1 MYKKRLKAWGLS
13 KHVKSDKKENAL
25 AQLLHSAPT
34 TTGSN
39 PIRHDKLVRYA
50 KSRAKSGALDS
61 HYLSRVLKRDRF
73 YEHKRPILRPSPIKQ
88 NTVTNVRHSAT
99 KSSFLPRSPA
109 LPDGLADFN
118 LFLRAMQAL
127 IERER
132 EEWLTGEQT
141 SPDAIFDA
149 LTRGMSY
156 WRSNAFAAARRSFG
170 QAAHKMTEDVQGNV
184 VLVSRIT
191 YCISSIIWGSGRE
204 PVFQKFAQFMAN
216 AALEVLGQDCPLTI
230 VLQHLQ
236 REQSMDAQLAI
247 WACALDG
254 YQVSEQNFNHW
265 WDMAQ
270 RRWRWCRRSGMN
282 DRAARYCNHAMI
294 EVRRINKLTND
305 MELEARQDLES
316 TVPGAGISQIPKE
329 DGFRQ

>member
-13 KHVKSDKKENAL
+13 KHVKADEKEKAL
-25 AQLLHSAPT
+25 VQLLCNAPT
-34 TTGSN
+34 TTSSD
-39 PIRHDKLVRYA
+39 PIRHDKLVRHA

-61 HYLSRVLKRDRF
+61 RYLSRILKRDRF
-73 YEHKRPILRPSPIKQ
+73 YEHKRPTLRPSSMKH

-99 KSSFLPRSPA
+99 KSAFLPRSPA
-109 LPDGLADFN
+109 LPDGLADFD

-132 EEWLTGEQT
+132 EEWLTGQQI

-149 LTRGMSY
+149 LTKGMAY
-156 WRSNAFAAARRSFG
+156 WRNNAFAAARRSFG
-170 QAAHKMTEDVQGNV
+170 RAAQNMTEDVQGTV

-204 PVFQKFAQFMAN
+204 PVFQRFAQFMAN
-216 AALEVLGQDCPLTI
+216 AALEVLGQRCPLTI

-236 REQSMDAQLAI
+236 SEQSTDAQLAI

-254 YQVSEQNFNHW
+254 YQVSEQNVDHW

-294 EVRRINKLTND
+294 EVRRINKLTD
-305 MELEARQDLES
+305 EMELEAQNDLES
-316 TVPGAGISQIPKE
+316 TVLDAGL
-329 DGFRQ
+329 